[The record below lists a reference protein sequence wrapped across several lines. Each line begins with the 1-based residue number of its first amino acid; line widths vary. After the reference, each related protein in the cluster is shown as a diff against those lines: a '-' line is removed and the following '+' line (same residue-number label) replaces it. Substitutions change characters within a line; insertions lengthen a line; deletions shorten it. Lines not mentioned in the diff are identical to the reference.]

1 MKNIQAILNII
12 LSKDI
17 FQYIFIDKMYRVVD
31 ISDGVGAYLAKSPKI
46 GEDILLYLPE
56 LVGYESEI
64 ENILN
69 GVNKSY
75 LLESIDINNHYIN
88 ISIEYYND
96 ETIIILLQN
105 ITDITNS
112 KQKLLQYSNESILL
126 NSTLENIINR
136 QNALVFLTN
145 RDDIIYANKK
155 FLDYFDVDSLV
166 DERIDIYKYLDTPI
180 DSYDNLFPLV
190 DDKEI
195 YISIKSDTFIL
206 KATLIESSHK
216 LFTLSRVTEL
226 SNEKNI
232 DTLTGLYKKPY
243 FISYLERNLDKAND
257 YAVIVIDLDNFKRVN
272 DIYGHLAGDDVLK
285 EFALLIK
292 GNIRAD
298 DIFARWGG
306 EEFLML
312 LKNTSLDNAIKKLE
326 QIHAIIENHKFIHI
340 GELTASFGI
349 TNGIE
354 GDTIDSILQRADNA
368 LYEAKDRGKNQ
379 IVSRKV

>member
-1 MKNIQAILNII
+1 MKNIQTILDII

-17 FQYIFIDKMYRVVD
+17 FQYISIDRLYKVVY
-31 ISDGVGAYLAKSPKI
+31 ISDKIDEYLGKSPKI
-46 GEDILLYLPE
+46 GDDILSYLPE

-64 ENILN
+64 EDVLN
-69 GVNKSY
+69 RVNKSY
-75 LLESIDINNHYIN
+75 LIDSISINNHYFN
-88 ISIEYYND
+88 IYIEYYSD
-96 ETIIILLQN
+96 ENIIILLQN

-112 KQKLLQYSNESILL
+112 NQKLLQYSNEATLL

-155 FLDYFDVDSLV
+155 FLDYFGIDTLVGESVDVY
-166 DERIDIYKYLDTPI
+166 RYFDTPL
-180 DSYDNLFPLV
+180 DSYDTLFPLV
-190 DDKEI
+190 DEKEI

-232 DTLTGLYKKPY
+232 DMLTGLYKKPY
-243 FISYLERNLDKAND
+243 FISALKRYLEREDE

-326 QIHAIIENHKFIHI
+326 QVHAIIENHQFRHI
-340 GELTASFGI
+340 GRLTASFGI
-349 TNGIE
+349 TNGVKS
-354 GDTIDSILQRADNA
+354 DSIDSILKRADNA

-379 IVSRKV
+379 IVSQKV